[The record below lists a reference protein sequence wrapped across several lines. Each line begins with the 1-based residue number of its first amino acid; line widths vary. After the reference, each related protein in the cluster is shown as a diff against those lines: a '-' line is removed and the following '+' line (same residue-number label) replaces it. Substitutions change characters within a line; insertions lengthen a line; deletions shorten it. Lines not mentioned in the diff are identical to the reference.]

1 MDRLKDK
8 VAVFVGGGSA
18 VASVCLRAYMEE
30 GAKVLQVDV
39 DQKYFERTQKERDY
53 YGADRIQTF
62 IGACTK
68 LEDMEK
74 AMAFAIEKFGKID
87 IVINIAGFHGQGHT
101 EDIIRSQWD
110 LAVSVNVTG
119 VVNAVKAVLPYMKA
133 QGHGHIINFASLGG
147 RGPRGVAVSYAGTKA
162 ANIGLAQSL
171 AVELAPYGINFV
183 PFIPGSLDTSEFER
197 LPELGS
203 IPRKMTL
210 PPGFKFGQGGPG
222 MAPSIIKDH
231 PLASLYEIA
240 YALVYLGSDESDD
253 VTGDGIDMAGGIV
266 MTF

>member
-1 MDRLKDK
+1 MKK
-8 VAVFVGGGSA
+8 
-18 VASVCLRAYMEE
+18 
-30 GAKVLQVDV
+30 
-39 DQKYFERTQKERDY
+39 
-53 YGADRIQTF
+53 
-62 IGACTK
+62 
-68 LEDMEK
+68 
-74 AMAFAIEKFGKID
+74 
-87 IVINIAGFHGQGHT
+87 QG
-101 EDIIRSQWD
+101 
-110 LAVSVNVTG
+110 
-119 VVNAVKAVLPYMKA
+119 Y
-133 QGHGHIINFASLGG
+133 GHIINFASLGG

-203 IPRKMTL
+203 IPRKMQL
-210 PPGFKFGQGGPG
+210 PPGFKFGQGGLPG
-222 MAPSIIKDH
+222 MAPAIIKDH

-240 YALVYLGSDESDD
+240 YALVFLGSDESNA